1 MADELVERDDAG
13 RWITP
18 PKSPG
23 RPKGPSAAERIAAYI
38 RPHEQ
43 AIVDKVIDLA
53 KQGDP
58 RSAELAL
65 KYISPP
71 ARPEDEK
78 VSIPGFADA
87 PTLREKAEAVI
98 LAAAQGHCSTVA
110 AERLLRVL
118 DIYGKAALTDELE
131 QRIAALEGKR
141 PSTPAAAGDIT
152 DINDI
157 C

>member
-23 RPKGPSAAERIAAYI
+23 RPKGPSEAELIRAQLMPKKVAVLNKLAALAEMGDPKSMQLFLAYI
-38 RPHEQ
+38 
-43 AIVDKVIDLA
+43 A
-53 KQGDP
+53 
-58 RSAELAL
+58 
-65 KYISPP
+65 PP

-78 VSIPGFADA
+78 VSIPGFAEA

-98 LAAAQGHCSTVA
+98 LAAAQGHCSAVA

-118 DIYGKAALTDELE
+118 DIYGKAALADEFEARL
-131 QRIAALEGKR
+131 AALEGQR
-141 PSTPAAAGDIT
+141 PGARAVAEDSTDIT
-152 DINDI
+152 DL

>member
-1 MADELVERDDAG
+1 MAEILVERDSEG
-13 RWITP
+13 RWIVP

-23 RPKGPSAAERIAAYI
+23 RPQGPAAAERIAAYI
-38 RPHEQ
+38 RPHEKE
-43 AIVDKVIDLA
+43 IVDKVVSLA

-65 KYISPP
+65 KYICPP

-78 VSIPGFADA
+78 VSIPGFSDA

-98 LAAAQGHCSTVA
+98 LAAAQGHCSAVA

-118 DIYGKAALTDELE
+118 DIYGKAALADEFEARLK
-131 QRIAALEGKR
+131 ALEGNR
-141 PSTPAAAGDIT
+141 APTVEAQAGSPVD
-152 DINDI
+152 DL